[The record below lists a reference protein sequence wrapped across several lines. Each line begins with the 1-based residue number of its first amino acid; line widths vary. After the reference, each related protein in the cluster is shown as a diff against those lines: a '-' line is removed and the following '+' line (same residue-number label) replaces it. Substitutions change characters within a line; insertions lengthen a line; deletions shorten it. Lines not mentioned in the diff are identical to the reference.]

1 MEPEDEIRRRHLL
14 TSSHFSILFIPLFLQ
29 KIHTSC
35 GDKTLS
41 RQDGGPPYELGAA
54 G

>member
-1 MEPEDEIRRRHLL
+1 MEPEDEIRRRHVDEFA
-14 TSSHFSILFIPLFLQ
+14 FSILFIPLFLQ